1 MSPANK
7 SQADISVEDEEEILA
22 LEKLLSEAENDNGT
36 ESANAAAPKPPT
48 LATAVPRLR
57 EDDSFADAFSY
68 EVTAKPAKTNAD
80 TIAKAAEP
88 ELDSSDDEEVKNFL
102 ERKYNEYGSDIN
114 KKLKQQ
120 RETAHESKVARE
132 VDQSLKTTTKLV
144 TSSSQPEALR
154 LKNPHNP
161 IKRTALA
168 GNSFQRPAST
178 AAAAAATTSGQSLQ
192 QSKITAVYTD
202 PVFGL
207 RMINPLISSTLLQ
220 ERMNGRKAV
229 PFSGLAF
236 HIERGDLSKDWVIA
250 GALVTKQPVR
260 NTKKGDPYST
270 WTLSDLRGEM
280 KTATVFLFKEAHKS
294 LWKTAEGMCLAV
306 LNPTI
311 FEKRAGSKDVA
322 CLSIDTSQKVMILGQ
337 SKDLGTCRATKK
349 NGDKCTALV
358 NLTDCDYCVFHV
370 KQEFGK
376 MSRRSELQSA
386 TTGRGLN
393 ELRNKV
399 LGKNEVFYGGQSF
412 SAVPARKSAKLIN
425 KERERLSKLAG
436 YDISPF
442 AHSVDHKSKP
452 HATLPESVPYAERGG
467 PVSRLAGNVEA
478 SSKQRYKDLERLRL
492 LREENERF
500 AKKAAASTQETPT
513 TPIPKVGEPPT
524 TPQSVPDKFKNRGFS
539 FDASL
544 TPKLA
549 GSENFSFEVN
559 IGARKAQ
566 SAKSRAAALFKMKPL
581 EKVNP
586 NSTRGTES
594 GKRRAIDELHEKFSN
609 TAKRQ
614 KLEEEEREL
623 MRKSRIERI
632 MAATS
637 SHTNLVDMREQ
648 EAQDDYFNKLERK
661 EAMEEKMLNTYKMPC
676 KAVICQRCK
685 YTAFAAAERCKE
697 EKHPLKVVDA
707 EKRFYQCKDCGN
719 RTTTVFKM
727 PKHSCSSC
735 KGSRWERTAMIR
747 ERKVLTGRETL
758 SVRGDEETFLGSVA
772 SGASLNLLVPEEE

>member
-22 LEKLLSEAENDNGT
+22 LEKLLGEAENDGT
-36 ESANAAAPKPPT
+36 ESANAAAAAAAAPPKPLA

-68 EVTAKPAKTNAD
+68 EVTAKPVKTNVE
-80 TIAKAAEP
+80 TTAKAAEP
-88 ELDSSDDEEVKNFL
+88 DLDSSDDEEVKNFL

-161 IKRTALA
+161 IKRTALTS
-168 GNSFQRPAST
+168 NSFQRPPAT

-399 LGKNEVFYGGQSF
+399 LGKY
-412 SAVPARKSAKLIN
+412 
-425 KERERLSKLAG
+425 
-436 YDISPF
+436 
-442 AHSVDHKSKP
+442 H
-452 HATLPESVPYAERGG
+452 
-467 PVSRLAGNVEA
+467 
-478 SSKQRYKDLERLRL
+478 
-492 LREENERF
+492 
-500 AKKAAASTQETPT
+500 
-513 TPIPKVGEPPT
+513 
-524 TPQSVPDKFKNRGFS
+524 
-539 FDASL
+539 
-544 TPKLA
+544 
-549 GSENFSFEVN
+549 
-559 IGARKAQ
+559 
-566 SAKSRAAALFKMKPL
+566 
-581 EKVNP
+581 NP
-586 NSTRGTES
+586 N
-594 GKRRAIDELHEKFSN
+594 
-609 TAKRQ
+609 Q
-614 KLEEEEREL
+614 LE
-623 MRKSRIERI
+623 
-632 MAATS
+632 
-637 SHTNLVDMREQ
+637 
-648 EAQDDYFNKLERK
+648 
-661 EAMEEKMLNTYKMPC
+661 
-676 KAVICQRCK
+676 
-685 YTAFAAAERCKE
+685 
-697 EKHPLKVVDA
+697 
-707 EKRFYQCKDCGN
+707 
-719 RTTTVFKM
+719 
-727 PKHSCSSC
+727 
-735 KGSRWERTAMIR
+735 
-747 ERKVLTGRETL
+747 
-758 SVRGDEETFLGSVA
+758 FL
-772 SGASLNLLVPEEE
+772 